1 MAYVNCKYFFYFILN
16 FLGPKLPHKCAY
28 PTMVTSPNGNGII
41 LLGCYEK
48 RDAIY
53 ELSNT
58 NGTFQWLE
66 MTQKLQYPRTE
77 TVAMLIPDDLTNCST

>member
-1 MAYVNCKYFFYFILN
+1 MS
-16 FLGPKLPHKCAY
+16 GPKLPHKCAY

-53 ELSNT
+53 ELSNST

-77 TVAMLIPDDLTNCST
+77 TVAMLIPDNLTNCN

>member
-1 MAYVNCKYFFYFILN
+1 
-16 FLGPKLPHKCAY
+16 
-28 PTMVTSPNGNGII
+28 MVTSPNGNGII

-58 NGTFQWLE
+58 NGRFQWLE

-77 TVAMLIPDDLTNCST
+77 TVAMLIPDNLTNCS